1 MPTAIFVAVTGST
14 TDSRF
19 AVTNFSDAAAPTTV
33 LVQSPFPTGCVVDC
47 SNNLGNQSVG
57 TLANSTSALAAVGD
71 YTSGTVAIYN
81 LLNPAAPTL
90 QNTFD
95 SGLGGIGAVAF
106 DAQSGNNLALGASNG
121 STVVLMNVQ
130 TGAVT
135 ATAQPEGDLVG
146 GVYSLALSGSTAFA
160 SGVQLGL
167 VMIDFSNLS
176 SPQVGPIFIAGL
188 NAQGKANYLTGQ
200 IACDFDGS
208 TLAVGDGSGN
218 VYTYDRNGNYT
229 GAYGG
234 GSANGITS
242 VAVETGDSAQIA
254 AGCIASGSI
263 VLITAP
269 PPNPPVDGQTVQI
282 WSGQGPNPGGAL
294 AFFGLPF
301 LFASSVTGGTVSVL
315 NELVWPSD
323 SVLGVATGVSLAQS
337 LQPTLGATAFNP
349 LSGCLAMLFG
359 RRQPRRR

>member
-1 MPTAIFVAVTGST
+1 MPTSVFVTVAGST

-19 AVTNFSDAAAPTTV
+19 AVTDFSNAAAPTTV

-57 TLANSTSALAAVGD
+57 TLADSTSALAAVGD
-71 YTSGTVAIYN
+71 YTSGRVAIYN
-81 LLNPAAPTL
+81 LLNPAAPAL

-106 DAQSGNNLALGASNG
+106 DGQSGNNLAVGASNG

-146 GVYSLALSGSTAFA
+146 GVYSLALNGSTAFA

-176 SPQVGPIFIAGL
+176 SPQVGPILIAGL
-188 NAQGKANYLTGQ
+188 NAQGKANYLQGQ
-200 IACDFDGS
+200 IACDFDGT
-208 TLAVGDGSGN
+208 TLAVGDATGN
-218 VYTYDRNGNYT
+218 VYTYDGSGNFT
-229 GAYGG
+229 GAWGQVSG
-234 GSANGITS
+234 NAVTA

-254 AGCIASGSI
+254 AEFIGSGSI
-263 VLITAP
+263 ALITASP
-269 PPNPPVDGQTVQI
+269 SGAGQSVQI

-301 LFASSVTGGTVSVL
+301 LFASSVTGGTVSAL
-315 NELVWPSD
+315 NELVWPSTA
-323 SVLGVATGVSLAQS
+323 VLGVASGVSLAQS
-337 LQPTLGATAFNP
+337 AQPTLGATAFNP
-349 LSGCLAMLFG
+349 LRGCLTMLLG
-359 RRQPRRR
+359 PRRQPKRR

>member
-1 MPTAIFVAVTGST
+1 MPTTVFVAVTGSI

-19 AVTNFSDAAAPTTV
+19 AVTDFSNAAAPTTV
-33 LVQSPFPTGCVVDC
+33 LVQSPFSKGCVVDC

-71 YTSGTVAIYN
+71 YSSGTVAIYN
-81 LLNPAAPTL
+81 LLNPAAPAL

-106 DAQSGNNLALGASNG
+106 DGQSGNNLAVGASNG

-146 GVYSLALSGSTAFA
+146 GVYSLALNGSTAVA

-176 SPQVGPIFIAGL
+176 SPQVGPITIAGL
-188 NAQGKANYLTGQ
+188 NAEGKANYLQGQ

-208 TLAVGDGSGN
+208 TLAVGDGTGN
-218 VYTYDRNGNYT
+218 VYTYDRNGNFT
-229 GAYGG
+229 GAYGE
-234 GSANGITS
+234 AFYNGVTS
-242 VAVETGDSAQIA
+242 IAVETGDSAQIA
-254 AGCIASGSI
+254 VGNIGSQT
-263 VLITAP
+263 VALITASP
-269 PPNPPVDGQTVQI
+269 SGAGQILQI
-282 WSGQGPNPGGAL
+282 GDGQGPNPGGAL
-294 AFFGLPF
+294 AFFGLPY
-301 LFASSVTGGTVSVL
+301 LVGSSVTGSTVTVF
-315 NELVWPSD
+315 NEFVWPSTA
-323 SVLGVATGVSLAQS
+323 VLGVATGVSLAQS

-349 LSGCLAMLFG
+349 LAGCLAMLFG
-359 RRQPRRR
+359 GRRQPRRR